1 MGSFRR
7 SSVLCSVIQGL
18 AVWSVAAAGQPW
30 SVTIPNQMSAPVGSC
45 IVVPCS
51 FTPPTANE
59 AVEVTWYQYVN
70 RGYPLVYSESKP
82 GDVIDKFR
90 DSTELIGRAGKGNCS
105 LKINPTREAHNAE
118 KIYVWIEP
126 NQLDGYFYDQTV
138 TLEVTENAPQPEI
151 RVLRSDLTEGDVVRL
166 SCDVIHT
173 CPPSPPSVSFRNH
186 RGVLSWS
193 HNEQEA
199 GRWRVSV
206 ETSWKVNSVDHG
218 RGVTCDVTH
227 PGGRTARREIVLR
240 VTYPPKSVSVHG
252 PPNALPPGGSVSL
265 SCSSQANPPATSF
278 QWYRVDQGQPK
289 LLEVSSKD
297 IRVMKLDRD
306 QNLYRC
312 KASNSVGSGSSP
324 DFEVIKEYQPSI
336 SEASG
341 CSFYAGAVSCWC
353 EATARPSASL
363 RWRVDGV
370 TQAASPARPST
381 TSVHTV
387 RGEWAGK
394 AATEQV
400 SVTCVSSNR
409 HGQKERL
416 LRVYVKAPLSNVMV
430 TQHPSHPREGEGV
443 TLSCTGQGYPP
454 ASGYRWYLGR
464 DGQEIG
470 LAEESSELS
479 VRPVARDS
487 GPYRC
492 TARNQIGESSS
503 PVTSV
508 NVEYQPSISEASG
521 CSFYAGAVS
530 CWCEATARP
539 SASLQWRVDGV
550 TQEASPA
557 RPSTTSVH
565 TVRGEWVGKA
575 ATEQV
580 SVTCVS
586 SNRHGQKERLL
597 RVYVKA
603 PLSNVMVTQHP
614 SRPREGEGVTL
625 SCTGQGYPPASGYRW
640 YLGRDGQEIRLA
652 EESSEL
658 LVRPVARDSGPYRC
672 TARNQIGESSSPVTS
687 VNVEYQPSV
696 SEASGCSFYAG
707 AVSCWC
713 EATARPSAS
722 LRWRV
727 DGVTQEASPARPS
740 TTSVHTVRGEWVGK
754 AATEQVSVTCVSS
767 NQHGQK
773 ERLLRVYVKAPLSN
787 VMVTQHPS
795 RPREGAGVTLSC
807 TGQGY
812 PPASG
817 YRWYLGR
824 DGQEFGLEEE
834 SSELSVRPVARDSGP
849 YRCTARNQIGESSS
863 PVTSVNVEY
872 APLILRNSSCTLGN
886 GQWRC
891 ECIVDA
897 SPPAKV
903 TWSSVGSSTNES
915 GNTLS
920 TLSGRVL
927 RSVLTGPMGD
937 GGHRFYCNA
946 TNEHGDDFYL
956 LHITVEHFGK
966 WGIVLGA
973 IGGAVLICL
982 LLGAFLYCK
991 RTKRRPKH
999 ADLSL
1004 KEVKCAG
1011 EEEVKID
1018 SLYSNIRACP
1028 PAHALPESMYE
1039 VEDAPR
1045 YQEMKRQPS
1054 YDDDVYQ
1061 NY

>member
-51 FTPPTANE
+51 FTPPIANE
-59 AVEVTWYQYVN
+59 AVEVTWYQYVS

-82 GDVIDKFR
+82 GNVIDKFR
-90 DSTELIGRAGKGNCS
+90 DSTELIGRARKGNCS
-105 LKINPTREAHNAE
+105 LKINPTRETHNAE
-118 KIYVWIEP
+118 KIYVWITP

-138 TLEVTENAPQPEI
+138 TLKVTENAPQPEI

-186 RGVLSWS
+186 RGALSWS
-193 HNEQEA
+193 HNKEEA
-199 GRWRVSV
+199 GRWRISV

-218 RGVTCDVTH
+218 RGVVCDVTH
-227 PGGRTARREIVLR
+227 PGGRTASREIVLH

-278 QWYRVDQGQPK
+278 QWYFVDQGQPK
-289 LLEVSSKD
+289 LLEATSKD
-297 IRVMKLDRD
+297 MTATNLRRD
-306 QNLYRC
+306 QNLFRC
-312 KASNSVGSGSSP
+312 KASNSAGSGSSP
-324 DFEVIKEYQPSI
+324 DFEVIQEYQPNI

-363 RWRVDGV
+363 QWRVDGV
-370 TQAASPARPST
+370 TQEASPAQPST

-400 SVTCVSSNR
+400 SVTCVSSNQ

-430 TQHPSHPREGEGV
+430 TQHPSRPREGEGV

-492 TARNQIGESSS
+492 TARNQ
-503 PVTSV
+503 
-508 NVEYQPSISEASG
+508 
-521 CSFYAGAVS
+521 
-530 CWCEATARP
+530 
-539 SASLQWRVDGV
+539 
-550 TQEASPA
+550 
-557 RPSTTSVH
+557 
-565 TVRGEWVGKA
+565 
-575 ATEQV
+575 
-580 SVTCVS
+580 
-586 SNRHGQKERLL
+586 
-597 RVYVKA
+597 
-603 PLSNVMVTQHP
+603 M
-614 SRPREGEGVTL
+614 
-625 SCTGQGYPPASGYRW
+625 
-640 YLGRDGQEIRLA
+640 
-652 EESSEL
+652 
-658 LVRPVARDSGPYRC
+658 
-672 TARNQIGESSSPVTS
+672 
-687 VNVEYQPSV
+687 
-696 SEASGCSFYAG
+696 
-707 AVSCWC
+707 
-713 EATARPSAS
+713 
-722 LRWRV
+722 
-727 DGVTQEASPARPS
+727 
-740 TTSVHTVRGEWVGK
+740 
-754 AATEQVSVTCVSS
+754 
-767 NQHGQK
+767 
-773 ERLLRVYVKAPLSN
+773 
-787 VMVTQHPS
+787 
-795 RPREGAGVTLSC
+795 
-807 TGQGY
+807 
-812 PPASG
+812 
-817 YRWYLGR
+817 
-824 DGQEFGLEEE
+824 
-834 SSELSVRPVARDSGP
+834 
-849 YRCTARNQIGESSS
+849 GESSS

-872 APLILRNSSCTLGN
+872 APLILWNSSCTLGN

-891 ECIVDA
+891 ECIVDS

-915 GNTLS
+915 GNTSS

-956 LHITVEHFGK
+956 LPITVEHFGK

-1018 SLYSNIRACP
+1018 SLYSNITACP
-1028 PAHALPESMYE
+1028 PAHALPESIYE

-1045 YQEMKRQPS
+1045 EMKRQPS

-1061 NY
+1061 ND

>member
-18 AVWSVAAAGQPW
+18 AVWSVAAAGQRW

-59 AVEVTWYQYVN
+59 AVEVTWYQYVS

-82 GDVIDKFR
+82 GNVIDKFR
-90 DSTELIGRAGKGNCS
+90 DSTELIGRAGEGNCS

-118 KIYVWIEP
+118 KIYVWITP

-138 TLEVTENAPQPEI
+138 TLKVTENAPQPEI

-166 SCDVIHT
+166 SCGVIHT

-186 RGVLSWS
+186 RGALSWS
-193 HNEQEA
+193 HNKEEA
-199 GRWRVSV
+199 GRWRISV

-218 RGVTCDVTH
+218 RGVVCDVTH

-252 PPNALPPGGSVSL
+252 SSNALPPGGSVSL

-278 QWYRVDQGQPK
+278 QWYFVDQGQPK
-289 LLEVSSKD
+289 LLEATSKD
-297 IRVMKLDRD
+297 IRVTKLDRD
-306 QNLYRC
+306 QKLYRC

-353 EATARPSASL
+353 EATARPLASL
-363 RWRVDGV
+363 QWRVDGV
-370 TQAASPARPST
+370 TQVASPARPST

-387 RGEWAGK
+387 RGEWA
-394 AATEQV
+394 
-400 SVTCVSSNR
+400 
-409 HGQKERL
+409 
-416 LRVYVKAPLSNVMV
+416 
-430 TQHPSHPREGEGV
+430 
-443 TLSCTGQGYPP
+443 
-454 ASGYRWYLGR
+454 
-464 DGQEIG
+464 
-470 LAEESSELS
+470 
-479 VRPVARDS
+479 
-487 GPYRC
+487 
-492 TARNQIGESSS
+492 
-503 PVTSV
+503 
-508 NVEYQPSISEASG
+508 
-521 CSFYAGAVS
+521 
-530 CWCEATARP
+530 
-539 SASLQWRVDGV
+539 
-550 TQEASPA
+550 
-557 RPSTTSVH
+557 
-565 TVRGEWVGKA
+565 GKA

-640 YLGRDGQEIRLA
+640 YLGRDGQEI
-652 EESSEL
+652 
-658 LVRPVARDSGPYRC
+658 
-672 TARNQIGESSSPVTS
+672 
-687 VNVEYQPSV
+687 
-696 SEASGCSFYAG
+696 
-707 AVSCWC
+707 
-713 EATARPSAS
+713 
-722 LRWRV
+722 
-727 DGVTQEASPARPS
+727 
-740 TTSVHTVRGEWVGK
+740 
-754 AATEQVSVTCVSS
+754 
-767 NQHGQK
+767 
-773 ERLLRVYVKAPLSN
+773 
-787 VMVTQHPS
+787 
-795 RPREGAGVTLSC
+795 
-807 TGQGY
+807 
-812 PPASG
+812 
-817 YRWYLGR
+817 
-824 DGQEFGLEEE
+824 GLEEE

-849 YRCTARNQIGESSS
+849 YRCTARNQMGESSS
-863 PVTSVNVEY
+863 PITSVNVEY

-891 ECIVDA
+891 ECIVDS

-956 LHITVEHFGK
+956 LPITVEHFGK

>member
-1 MGSFRR
+1 
-7 SSVLCSVIQGL
+7 
-18 AVWSVAAAGQPW
+18 
-30 SVTIPNQMSAPVGSC
+30 MSAPVGSC

-59 AVEVTWYQYVN
+59 AVEVNWYQYVSS
-70 RGYPLVYSESKP
+70 GYPLVYSESKP
-82 GDVIDKFR
+82 GDVIDKFS
-90 DSTELIGRAGKGNCS
+90 DSTELIGRAEKGNCS

-118 KIYVWIEP
+118 KIYVWIKP
-126 NQLDGYFYDQTV
+126 NQLDGKLYDQTV
-138 TLEVTENAPQPEI
+138 KLEVTENATQPEI
-151 RVLRSDLTEGDVVRL
+151 RVLSSDLTEGDVVRL

-186 RGVLSWS
+186 TGALRWS
-193 HNEQEA
+193 HNEEEE
-199 GRWRVSV
+199 GRWRISV

-218 RGVTCDVTH
+218 RGVVCDVTH
-227 PGGRTARREIVLR
+227 PGGRTASREIVLR

-252 PPNALPPGGSVSL
+252 SSNALPPGGSVSL

-278 QWYRVDQGQPK
+278 QWYFMDQGQPK
-289 LLEVSSKD
+289 LLEVSSKN
-297 IRVMKLDRD
+297 IRVMQLRNRD
-306 QNLYRC
+306 QKLYRC

-336 SEASG
+336 S
-341 CSFYAGAVSCWC
+341 
-353 EATARPSASL
+353 
-363 RWRVDGV
+363 
-370 TQAASPARPST
+370 
-381 TSVHTV
+381 
-387 RGEWAGK
+387 K
-394 AATEQV
+394 
-400 SVTCVSSNR
+400 
-409 HGQKERL
+409 
-416 LRVYVKAPLSNVMV
+416 
-430 TQHPSHPREGEGV
+430 
-443 TLSCTGQGYPP
+443 
-454 ASGYRWYLGR
+454 
-464 DGQEIG
+464 
-470 LAEESSELS
+470 
-479 VRPVARDS
+479 
-487 GPYRC
+487 
-492 TARNQIGESSS
+492 
-503 PVTSV
+503 
-508 NVEYQPSISEASG
+508 ASG

-565 TVRGEWVGKA
+565 TVRGEWAGKA

-640 YLGRDGQEIRLA
+640 YLGRDGQEI
-652 EESSEL
+652 
-658 LVRPVARDSGPYRC
+658 
-672 TARNQIGESSSPVTS
+672 
-687 VNVEYQPSV
+687 
-696 SEASGCSFYAG
+696 
-707 AVSCWC
+707 
-713 EATARPSAS
+713 
-722 LRWRV
+722 
-727 DGVTQEASPARPS
+727 
-740 TTSVHTVRGEWVGK
+740 
-754 AATEQVSVTCVSS
+754 
-767 NQHGQK
+767 
-773 ERLLRVYVKAPLSN
+773 
-787 VMVTQHPS
+787 
-795 RPREGAGVTLSC
+795 
-807 TGQGY
+807 
-812 PPASG
+812 
-817 YRWYLGR
+817 
-824 DGQEFGLEEE
+824 GLEEE

-849 YRCTARNQIGESSS
+849 YRCTARNQMGESSS

-891 ECIVDA
+891 ECIVDS

-946 TNEHGDDFYL
+946 TNEHGDAFYL
-956 LHITVEHFGK
+956 LLITVEHFGK

>member
-1 MGSFRR
+1 
-7 SSVLCSVIQGL
+7 
-18 AVWSVAAAGQPW
+18 
-30 SVTIPNQMSAPVGSC
+30 MSAPVGSC

-59 AVEVTWYQYVN
+59 AVEVTWYQYVS

-90 DSTELIGRAGKGNCS
+90 DSTELIGRAGEGNCS
-105 LKINPTREAHNAE
+105 LKINLTREAHNAE

-151 RVLRSDLTEGDVVRL
+151 RVVRSDLTEGDVVRL

-186 RGVLSWS
+186 RGALSWS
-193 HNEQEA
+193 HNKEEA
-199 GRWRVSV
+199 GRWRISV
-206 ETSWKVNSVDHG
+206 ETSWKVNSADHG
-218 RGVTCDVTH
+218 RGVVCDVTH
-227 PGGRTARREIVLR
+227 PGGRTASREIVLR
-240 VTYPPKSVSVHG
+240 VT
-252 PPNALPPGGSVSL
+252 
-265 SCSSQANPPATSF
+265 
-278 QWYRVDQGQPK
+278 
-289 LLEVSSKD
+289 
-297 IRVMKLDRD
+297 
-306 QNLYRC
+306 
-312 KASNSVGSGSSP
+312 
-324 DFEVIKEYQPSI
+324 
-336 SEASG
+336 
-341 CSFYAGAVSCWC
+341 
-353 EATARPSASL
+353 
-363 RWRVDGV
+363 
-370 TQAASPARPST
+370 
-381 TSVHTV
+381 
-387 RGEWAGK
+387 
-394 AATEQV
+394 
-400 SVTCVSSNR
+400 
-409 HGQKERL
+409 
-416 LRVYVKAPLSNVMV
+416 
-430 TQHPSHPREGEGV
+430 
-443 TLSCTGQGYPP
+443 
-454 ASGYRWYLGR
+454 
-464 DGQEIG
+464 
-470 LAEESSELS
+470 
-479 VRPVARDS
+479 
-487 GPYRC
+487 
-492 TARNQIGESSS
+492 
-503 PVTSV
+503 
-508 NVEYQPSISEASG
+508 YQPSISEASG

-565 TVRGEWVGKA
+565 TVRGVGRQSRHRAAPLSNVMVTQHPSRPREGEEVTLSCTGQGYPPASGYRWYLGRDGQEIRLAEESSELSVRPVARDSGPYRCTARNQMGESSSPVTSVNVEYQPNISEASGCSFYAGAVSCWCEATARPSASLQWRVDGVTQEASPAQPSTTSLHTVRGEWVGKA

-586 SNRHGQKERLL
+586 SNQHGQKERLL

-603 PLSNVMVTQHP
+603 PVPPREGGGVTLSCTGQGYPPASGYRWYLGRDGQEIRLEEESSELSVRPVARDSGPYRCTARNQIGESSSPSHQPNISEASGCSFYAGAVSCWCEATARPSASLQWRVDGVTQAASPAQPSTTSLHTVRGEWVGKAATEQVSVTCVSSNQHGQKERLLRVYVKHP

-640 YLGRDGQEIRLA
+640 YLGRDGQEIGLE

-658 LVRPVARDSGPYRC
+658 SVRPVARDSGPYRC
-672 TARNQIGESSSPVTS
+672 TARNQMGESSSPSRRSTWS
-687 VNVEYQPSV
+687 ASASPPDQPNI

-727 DGVTQEASPARPS
+727 DGVTQEASPAQPS
-740 TTSVHTVRGEWVGK
+740 TTSVHTVRGEWAGK

-767 NQHGQK
+767 NRHGQK
-773 ERLLRVYVKAPLSN
+773 ERLLRVTRPAP
-787 VMVTQHPS
+787 V
-795 RPREGAGVTLSC
+795 REGVTLSC

-824 DGQEFGLEEE
+824 DGQEIGLEEE

-849 YRCTARNQIGESSS
+849 YRCTARNQMGESSS

-872 APLILRNSSCTLGN
+872 APLILWNSSCTLGN

-891 ECIVDA
+891 ECIVDS

-915 GNTLS
+915 GNTSS

-946 TNEHGDDFYL
+946 TNEHGDAFYL
-956 LHITVEHFGK
+956 LPITGK
-966 WGIVLGA
+966 CG
-973 IGGAVLICL
+973 
-982 LLGAFLYCK
+982 
-991 RTKRRPKH
+991 
-999 ADLSL
+999 
-1004 KEVKCAG
+1004 
-1011 EEEVKID
+1011 
-1018 SLYSNIRACP
+1018 
-1028 PAHALPESMYE
+1028 
-1039 VEDAPR
+1039 
-1045 YQEMKRQPS
+1045 
-1054 YDDDVYQ
+1054 
-1061 NY
+1061 